1 MEVSFSNLLW
11 LAQGA
16 FTIWMLVDAYRR
28 GAEQYWYFIIIFVP
42 LLGPL
47 AYFFAVKLSDFSPL
61 SWRDWTLWQ
70 RRASLQELRYRAEQT
85 PTLANNLALAER
97 LVERKEYDDAAPY
110 LEQVLT
116 REPDLATALYPL
128 AICRRAQG
136 RLDDAVALLERILA
150 RDKSWGNYA
159 ALHTL
164 VEIHDERE
172 DADKALAACRDLA
185 RLAPTLQYQYLL
197 AEHLADQGH
206 EGEARELLERA
217 LEANQYAPGFVRR
230 RNGAWAGKAKQLLRE
245 LPSE

>member
-1 MEVSFSNLLW
+1 MDLTFTNLLW

-28 GAEQYWYFIIIFVP
+28 GAETFWYYVIIFVP

-47 AYFFAVKLSDFSPL
+47 AYFFAVKLSDFSPS

-70 RRASLQELRYRAEQT
+70 RRPSLQELRYRAEQT
-85 PTLANNLALAER
+85 PTLANNLALGER
-97 LVERKEYDDAAPY
+97 LVERKEYDAAAAY
-110 LEQVLT
+110 LERVLA

-128 AICRRAQG
+128 AVCRRTQN

-150 RDKSWGNYA
+150 RDKAWGNYA
-159 ALHTL
+159 ALHML
-164 VEIHDERE
+164 VEVHGERGDPE
-172 DADKALAACRDLA
+172 RALAACRDLA

-197 AEHLADQGH
+197 AEQLIDQQQ
-206 EGEARELLERA
+206 EAEARELLERA

-230 RNGAWAGKAKQLLRE
+230 RNSAWAGKARHLLRE
-245 LPSE
+245 LSTE